1 MHTLKKFIQYYAPY
15 KPVFYFDL
23 VCAAMISLVDLAFPQ
38 ILRSLTKTLFAEEAS
53 QILSALLPI
62 TAASSAYVYHTGAVQ
77 VLCQLSGTYDGC
89 AHGARYAKAA
99 V

>member
-38 ILRSLTKTLFAEEAS
+38 ILRSLTKTLFAGEAS
-53 QILSALLPI
+53 QILSALLRLRQLFCLCI
-62 TAASSAYVYHTGAVQ
+62 SYRRCASIMSAIR
-77 VLCQLSGTYDGC
+77 DI
-89 AHGARYAKAA
+89 
-99 V
+99 